1 MDKKTI
7 FKFIN
12 NLWQWI
18 KTTKIPNQSDNAAW
32 DSITDSASELTR
44 EYQGNKPMCKLFR
57 AWVISYLDYMAEISK
72 EGEK

>member
-32 DSITDSASELTR
+32 NSITDSASKLTA
-44 EYQGNKPMCKLFR
+44 EYQGDKPMNKLFR
-57 AWVISYLDYMAEISK
+57 AWVISYLDYMAEVSK